1 MVREFHSMAGAVR
14 FATDAMRPQDNAPF
28 RILSVDWQGNF
39 STWSPEL
46 LGLTH
51 EVYGDFALGNLTRDR
66 LDDVVLTQKFRFL
79 HDEIEAGISAC
90 REQCEFF
97 LLCGGGCPSNKLAE
111 HGTFRAT
118 ATAHCELT
126 RRVVAEV
133 VLANL
138 ELALA
143 SAT

>member
-1 MVREFHSMAGAVR
+1 VQAVAQQIPCSQNPEMQSAVAVQVPPGG
-14 FATDAMRPQDNAPF
+14 FFPQ
-28 RILSVDWQGNF
+28 L
-39 STWSPEL
+39 
-46 LGLTH
+46 
-51 EVYGDFALGNLTRDR
+51 
-66 LDDVVLTQKFRFL
+66 VLTQKFRFL